1 MEPEDLLK
9 FGLIPEFVGRL
20 PVIAT
25 LDDLDQSALIEIL
38 KTPKNALVKQYQS
51 LFEMED
57 IKLGFSD
64 GALESIAEKAVDRK
78 TGARGLRSILE
89 NILLD
94 TMYELPELEGVE
106 EIMINKEVAEE
117 NAKPLYIYSKRKSE
131 IETSA

>member
-1 MEPEDLLK
+1 MK

-64 GALESIAEKAVDRK
+64 GALESIAEKAIEDIGY
-78 TGARGLRSILE
+78 TTQELGATDTSSKNKHFSIE
-89 NILLD
+89 HNIVSQS
-94 TMYELPELEGVE
+94 PHIAQGVNVFE
-106 EIMINKEVAEE
+106 DHE
-117 NAKPLYIYSKRKSE
+117 
-131 IETSA
+131 